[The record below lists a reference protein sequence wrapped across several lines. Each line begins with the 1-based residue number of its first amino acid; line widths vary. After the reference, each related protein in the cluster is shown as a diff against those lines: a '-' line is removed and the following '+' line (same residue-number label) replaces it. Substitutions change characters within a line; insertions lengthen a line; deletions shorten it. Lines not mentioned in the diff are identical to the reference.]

1 MSKPNK
7 SKGAE
12 KPVEETL
19 VVPNPELEADAEKV
33 KVEYVSEA
41 EAAELVGFVADEE
54 SRAIEEETAKLQA
67 QMAEIQ
73 AQTEAKIAANIEA
86 VKAKKDEAQA
96 FAIEM
101 RKIPVEVSNEIK
113 AVLSEDDAFRDVVTE
128 YAEMKIAREAEIR
141 KANTV
146 LIGLKKD
153 LKERL
158 IRYNI
163 PEDVANKVL
172 RTKGVKTPTG
182 AKGKV
187 AAGDRRKS
195 LVAIK
200 DGKKVPW
207 TEIMKDYGVPA
218 PEGSFSAYRE
228 VKSWA
233 KKQGEAYTGVM
244 PCDPDTGEEVEWV

>member
-1 MSKPNK
+1 MSKTNK
-7 SKGAE
+7 NKGAE

-19 VVPNPELEADAEKV
+19 VVPNPELEAEAEKV
-33 KVEYVSEA
+33 KVEYVSEE
-41 EAAELVGFVADEE
+41 EAAELVGFVAEEE
-54 SRAIEEETAKLQA
+54 SRAIDDETAALETQMAEMQA
-67 QMAEIQ
+67 QM
-73 AQTEAKIAANIEA
+73 EAKIAANYEA
-86 VKAKKDEAQA
+86 AELKRTEALA

-101 RKIPVEVSNEIK
+101 RKIPTEVAAEIK
-113 AVLSEDDAFRDVVTE
+113 EVLAEDDAFRGVITE
-128 YAEMKIAREAEIR
+128 YAEMKIARESEIR

-146 LIGLKKD
+146 LINLKKE

-182 AKGKV
+182 AKPRV
-187 AAGDRRKS
+187 ATGDRRKS
-195 LVAIK
+195 LVAMK

-218 PEGSFSAYRE
+218 PDGSFSAYRE
-228 VKSWA
+228 VKTWA
-233 KKQGEAYTGVM
+233 KKQGEAYTGIM